1 MFCYEFLNGV
11 FDNFLVG
18 RSYVFVDFGVKSGVR
33 KLANCFL
40 LVEVGAPND
49 CRAAFVGCFDD
60 EALSVFEIN
69 EGSPFFFGEVGEFGV
84 AIRF

>member
-1 MFCYEFLNGV
+1 MRV
-11 FDNFLVG
+11 
-18 RSYVFVDFGVKSGVR
+18 

-40 LVEVGAPND
+40 SVEVGAPND

-60 EALSVFEIN
+60 EVISVFEIN
-69 EGSPFFFGEVGEFGV
+69 EGSSFFFGKVGESGV

>member
-1 MFCYEFLNGV
+1 M
-11 FDNFLVG
+11 
-18 RSYVFVDFGVKSGVR
+18 
-33 KLANCFL
+33 

-49 CRAAFVGCFDD
+49 CLAAFVGCFDD
-60 EALSVFEIN
+60 EVISASEIK